1 MLTSFFYVVILIFLI
16 KLLSL
21 PFEKEVFLLYLWNVP
36 NVGNSGWQAMLFM
49 NFNSDN
55 FEAFKSKY
63 HDVAKH
69 YEGKSISF
77 LLGDLKASQST
88 FEVIFLGPTS
98 SWSLEFY
105 IALIFLWC
113 FTLLIFF
120 SPFVNW
126 FGWQYFGLKEDQAP
140 VIIIQK
146 TDGQKYLKQKLEPDH
161 IAPWLKEYMV
171 MFLLSFNFLFFF

>member
-1 MLTSFFYVVILIFLI
+1 
-16 KLLSL
+16 
-21 PFEKEVFLLYLWNVP
+21 
-36 NVGNSGWQAMLFM
+36 MLFM

-113 FTLLIFF
+113 FTLLSFFFF
-120 SPFVNW
+120 SIDLDDSTLALKKIRRPLSLYRKLMGKNILSRNW
-126 FGWQYFGLKEDQAP
+126 NQ
-140 VIIIQK
+140 IILHL
-146 TDGQKYLKQKLEPDH
+146 G
-161 IAPWLKEYMV
+161 
-171 MFLLSFNFLFFF
+171 